1 MKAIRVHEFGGVDKL
16 VYEDV
21 EQPTPGKGE
30 VLVRVKAV
38 GVGPWDAWVRSGTSA
53 VPQRLPLTPG
63 SDLAGVVDRSG
74 AGTPFQ
80 SGDEVYGVTNAAFV
94 GAYAG
99 YAVATA
105 TMLARKPATLGFV
118 EAASVPVVAS
128 TAWQMLFE
136 HAHVDAT
143 TRVLVHGGAGNV
155 GAYAVQMARDVA
167 HEVIATALPGD
178 LDYVRALG
186 AHRVIDVRSTP
197 FESVVADVDVVLD
210 TVGGETLARSFAVL
224 KPGGALVSSVTVPDQ
239 EKAARLG
246 VRGLFFLVNVTSEG
260 LARIAEMIDGGRLS
274 TCVGDVLPLSEA
286 RIAHEML
293 AGRPHKRGKLVLR
306 LQDGDLDR

>member
-21 EQPTPGKGE
+21 DEPIPGVGE

-63 SDLAGVVDRSG
+63 SDLAGVVERAG
-74 AGTPFQ
+74 AAASFKP
-80 SGDEVYGVTNAAFV
+80 GDEVYGVTNAAFV
-94 GAYAG
+94 GAYAE
-99 YAVATA
+99 YAVATT
-105 TMLARKPATLGFV
+105 TMLAPKPTTLGFV

-143 TRVLVHGGAGNV
+143 TRLLVHGGAGSV
-155 GAYAVQMARDVA
+155 GGYAVQMACDVA

-178 LDYVRALG
+178 VDYVRTLG
-186 AHRVIDVRSTP
+186 ADRVVDVTSTP
-197 FESVVADVDVVLD
+197 FESVVADADVVLD
-210 TVGGETLARSFAVL
+210 TVSGETLARSFAVL
-224 KPGGALVSSVTVPDQ
+224 KRGGVLVSSVAAPDQ
-239 EKAARLG
+239 EKAAHFG
-246 VRGLFFLVNVTSEG
+246 VHGLFFLVNVTSEG
-260 LARIAEMIDGGRLS
+260 LARIAEMIDAGRLS
-274 TCVGDVLPLSEA
+274 TCVGHVLALSEA

-293 AGRPHKRGKLVLR
+293 AGRPHKRGKIVLR
-306 LQDGDLDR
+306 LEDSDLGR

>member
-1 MKAIRVHEFGGVDKL
+1 MKAIRVHEFGGADKL
-16 VYEDV
+16 LYEEVD
-21 EQPTPGKGE
+21 TPVAGDGE
-30 VLVRVKAV
+30 VLVRVWAA

-63 SDLAGVVDRSG
+63 SDLAGVVERAG

-80 SGDEVYGVTNAAFV
+80 PGDEVYGVTNPAFV
-94 GAYAG
+94 GAYAE

-105 TMLARKPATLGFV
+105 TMLANKPVTLGFT

-136 HAHVDAT
+136 HAHVNAA

-167 HEVIATALPGD
+167 HEVIATALSED
-178 LDYVRALG
+178 VDYVRALG
-186 AHRVIDVRSTP
+186 ADRVIDVRSTQ
-197 FESVVADVDVVLD
+197 FDSVVADVDVVLD
-210 TVGGETLARSFAVL
+210 TVGGETLARSFTVL
-224 KPGGALVSSVTVPDQ
+224 KRGGVLVSSVAVPDQ
-239 EKAARLG
+239 DKAMRLG
-246 VRGLFFLVNVTSEG
+246 IRGLFFLVNVTSEG
-260 LARIAEMIDGGRLS
+260 LAKIAGMIDRGLLS
-274 TCVGDVLPLSEA
+274 TCVGDELPLSEA

-293 AGRPHKRGKLVLR
+293 GGRPHKRGKIVLR
-306 LQDGDLDR
+306 PKDGNPGR